1 VSSPYLLD
9 TNVISETARKKPDSK
24 LLAWVGQLPAMVLPA
39 VTVYEIAS
47 GIQRLPPGAKRAFLE
62 EWFAELL
69 GSGCDVIPFD
79 REAALACAALE
90 AEGQLKRRT
99 IEIRDLFILAIA
111 KSRALRVATRNVHHF
126 RGFGVPVYDPFKDIH
141 VI

>member
-1 VSSPYLLD
+1 MASLYLLD

-47 GIQRLPPGAKRAFLE
+47 GIQRLPPGDKRAFLE

-90 AEGQLKRRT
+90 AEGRHKRRT

>member
-1 VSSPYLLD
+1 MTPYLID
-9 TNVISETARKKPDSK
+9 TNVISETARKKPDPK
-24 LLAWVGQLPAMVLPA
+24 VLAWVGKLPSMLLPA
-39 VTVYEIAS
+39 VAVYELAS
-47 GIQRLPPGAKRAFLE
+47 GMQRLPVGEKRAFLE

-69 GSGCDVIPFD
+69 DSGCEVVAFD

-90 AEGQLKRRT
+90 TDARHRGRT
-99 IEIRDLFILAIA
+99 VETRDLFILAIA
-111 KSRALRVATRNVHHF
+111 KSRALGIATRNVAHF